1 MKNEELNVQPQE
13 NSTEDRLYWEIR
25 ENKRDIASLDPK
37 DSNTEKIICRLMADR
52 VDYFIELTPVER
64 TERFARM
71 FALDK
76 LQKTDAIG
84 AGKMLFRTYEDGLGL
99 FLREDSAPIDYFDRD
114 LDIPTWLRVHAEC
127 RLILDDVMLL
137 FKKINYDLTAFSMPV
152 LNEYIRGILSAT
164 TVRVVLSY
172 FDEKQIGYFHFGQS
186 QFELSELLRQ
196 ALDEELKKSGISVY
210 AYDIHKL
217 EISDEVSAMLRK
229 EYFAVRSQS
238 IRAEAEKRWAELS
251 LEELGRKA
259 ELIEKYQLPSDI
271 LTEME
276 KDKAMERYLK
286 KVNNR
291 VDQVKYADHR
301 PDKVE
306 LQFSH
311 AEGKKPEEPEMP
323 KNPLNFVI
331 FSCCAIAI
339 FLLLA
344 IFATPVFWVGVLLSV
359 AALIYACVQLNDFGA
374 KKKEYDRLMRV
385 YEHDMELY
393 TMAQNEKEHAE
404 ATN

>member
-1 MKNEELNVQPQE
+1 MKNEESNVQPQE
-13 NSTEDRLYWEIR
+13 KSMEDRLYWEIR

-52 VDYFIELTPVER
+52 ADYFIELTPAER
-64 TERFARM
+64 SERFARM

-84 AGKMLFRTYEDGLGL
+84 TEKMLFRTYKNGIGL

-127 RLILDDVMLL
+127 RLILDNVMLL
-137 FKKINYDLTAFSMPV
+137 FEKINYDLTAFSMPV

-164 TVRVVLSY
+164 TVRVILSY
-172 FDEKQIGYFHFGQS
+172 FDKKQVGYFHFGQS
-186 QFELSELLRQ
+186 QSELSELLQQ
-196 ALDEELKKSGISVY
+196 ALDEELGKSGISVY
-210 AYDIHKL
+210 AYDIRKL
-217 EISDEVSAMLRK
+217 EISDEVSSMLRK

-251 LEELGRKA
+251 LDELGRKA

-291 VDQVKYADHR
+291 VEQVKYADHR

-311 AEGKKPEEPEMP
+311 EEAKKPEKPEIS
-323 KNPLNFVI
+323 KDPLK
-331 FSCCAIAI
+331 
-339 FLLLA
+339 FLILSGGSLVLFLA
-344 IFATPVFWVGVLLSV
+344 LAVFATPFCWIGVLLSV
-359 AALIYACVQLNDFGA
+359 SALVFTCIQFKNFRGR
-374 KKKEYDRLMRV
+374 KKEYDRLMRV

-393 TMAQNEKEHAE
+393 TTAQNEKRYAE
-404 ATN
+404 TTN